1 MKKSKSILQVSVLA
15 VAATL
20 GFQTVF
26 AQPSGSITNLVTNPV
41 NALWDFSLL
50 TNELQNVDFS
60 ASRKDVTAEFVY
72 ADAFTQNGAGKL
84 SGSGTTTVALTVD
97 GENPSFTGPY
107 KVSGSVT
114 SSKGVAKVTFMTK
127 VSGTDVEVDGK
138 SRSVSGSES
147 EVVEIDAVTGQVT
160 GRSTAR
166 AAASGLGAISST
178 KTISDTLSAVA
189 PEIGDGTWTLVLDFG
204 SASGKSLTGTAT
216 VTLNAGTAYPFN
228 FTGAFDSKTGDS
240 KLNLKGTGSGVGSA
254 LIVTLN
260 SSNTVSGITGKVSGQ
275 TVKQ

>member
-1 MKKSKSILQVSVLA
+1 MKKSKSILQVSVIA

-20 GFQTVF
+20 GFQTLF
-26 AQPSGSITNLVTNPV
+26 AQPSGSITNLVTNPT

-50 TNELQNVDFS
+50 TNELQNVDFTVS
-60 ASRKDVTAEFVY
+60 KKDVTAQFIY
-72 ADAFTQNGAGKL
+72 ADPFTQNGAGKF
-84 SGSGTTTVALTVD
+84 SGSGSTTVALTVD
-97 GENPSFTGPY
+97 GETPSFTGPY

-147 EVVEIDAVTGQVT
+147 EVVEVNAVTGLVT
-160 GRSTAR
+160 GRSSSHAS
-166 AAASGLGAISST
+166 ASGLGSISST
-178 KTISDTLSAVA
+178 STISDTLASVA
-189 PEIGDGTWTLVLDFG
+189 AEIGDGTWTLVLDFG
-204 SASGKSLTGTAT
+204 TASGKSLSGTAS
-216 VTLNAGTAYPFN
+216 VTLNAGTVYPFT
-228 FTGAFDSKTGDS
+228 FTGAFNSKTGDS
-240 KLNLKGTGSGVGSA
+240 KLNLKGTGTGVGSA

-260 SSNTVSGITGKVSGQ
+260 SSNTVSSISGKVSGQ

>member
-20 GFQTVF
+20 GFQTLI
-26 AQPSGSITNLVTNPV
+26 AQPSGSITNLVSNPA

-50 TNELQNVDFS
+50 TNELQNIDLT
-60 ASRKDVTAEFVY
+60 ASRKDVTAEFIY
-72 ADAFTQNGAGKL
+72 ADPFTQNGAGKF
-84 SGSGTTTVALTVD
+84 SGSGSTTAALTVD
-97 GENPSFTGPY
+97 GESNSFAGPY

-114 SSKGVAKVTFMTK
+114 SSKGVAKVTFTTK
-127 VSGTDVEVDGK
+127 VSGTGVELDGK
-138 SRSVSGSES
+138 SRSVSGGETEIV
-147 EVVEIDAVTGQVT
+147 EVDAVTGQVT

-178 KTISDTLSAVA
+178 STISDTLSDVA
-189 PEIGDGTWTLVLDFG
+189 AQIGDGTWTLVLDFG
-204 SASGKSLTGTAT
+204 SPSGKSLTGTAT
-216 VTLNAGTAYPFN
+216 VTLNAGTVYPFS

-240 KLNLKGTGSGVGSA
+240 KLNLKGTGAGQGSA

-260 SSNTVSGITGKVSGQ
+260 SSNTVASISGKVSGQ